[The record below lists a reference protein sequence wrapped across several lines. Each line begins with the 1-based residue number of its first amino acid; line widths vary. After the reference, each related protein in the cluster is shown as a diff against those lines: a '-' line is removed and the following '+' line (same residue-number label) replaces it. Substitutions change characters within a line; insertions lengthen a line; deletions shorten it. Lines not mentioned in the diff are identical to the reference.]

1 MQASNH
7 TTTSIVLQG
16 PPTTHGTHNG
26 QTLRGYSMLMGSTV
40 PTNRE
45 DDCCWQAEASVTP
58 PNADIMVISDAS
70 ACNERYQL
78 SLL

>member
-1 MQASNH
+1 MQAGDH

-16 PPTTHGTHNG
+16 PPTTHGTHDG
-26 QTLRGYSMLMGSTV
+26 RTLRGYSMLMGSTV
-40 PTNRE
+40 STNRE
-45 DDCCWQAEASVTP
+45 DDSSWQAEAGVTS